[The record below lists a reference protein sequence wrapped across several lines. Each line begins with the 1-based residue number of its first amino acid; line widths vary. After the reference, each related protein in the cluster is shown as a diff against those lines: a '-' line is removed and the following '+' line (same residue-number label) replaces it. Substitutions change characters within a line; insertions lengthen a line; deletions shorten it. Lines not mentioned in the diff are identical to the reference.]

1 MSSKGTHAAL
11 KLRHMSSGKRTN
23 LPVVVKSYTQT
34 AKPSFNFTSVYG
46 RPDPIVT
53 YQNTK
58 RTFQCTMH
66 TCPFTEKN
74 KIPTA
79 DLPNFVAAGGATEWN
94 KSVAASLGAVYQ
106 MMYAQLEYNKE
117 GGVPVYLIKG
127 PPLLE
132 ITIAGI
138 LNPGAGQA
146 SIIFVPETF
155 QVIKLADTN
164 NLNIVMTGPE
174 DLKFLVPADG
184 YSFQLGGTILH
195 QNVPPGFL
203 EQDGAGIQFNDQTF
217 PFGVAASFEG

>member
-1 MSSKGTHAAL
+1 MSNKGTHAAL
-11 KLRHMSSGKRTN
+11 RLRHMSSGKKTN

-34 AKPSFNFTSVYG
+34 AKPSFNSTSVYG

-58 RTFQCTMH
+58 RDFQCTMH
-66 TCPFTEKN
+66 TCPFAEKD
-74 KIPTA
+74 KIPA
-79 DLPNFVAAGGATEWN
+79 KDIPNFVTAGAAGQWN
-94 KSVAASLGAVYQ
+94 KSVAAALGAVYQ
-106 MMYAQLEYNKE
+106 MMYPALEYNE
-117 GGVPVYLIKG
+117 AGGVGVYLIKG

-138 LNPGAGQA
+138 LNPGEGQA

-164 NLNIVMTGPE
+164 KLNIVMTGPE

-195 QNVPPGFL
+195 QDVPPGFL
-203 EQDGAGIQFNDQTF
+203 ELPGGISFKDQTF
-217 PFGVAASFEG
+217 PFGVAASFED